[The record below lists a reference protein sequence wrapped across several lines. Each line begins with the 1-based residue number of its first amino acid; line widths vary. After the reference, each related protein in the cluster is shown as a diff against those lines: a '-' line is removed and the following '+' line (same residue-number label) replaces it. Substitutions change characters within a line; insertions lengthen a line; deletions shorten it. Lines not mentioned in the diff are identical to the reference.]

1 MSVLISCCD
10 HLCPKSLSNFDIF
23 IYYYFW
29 CLVLNCKCMGL
40 RIQVQNVPAWWRVVN
55 PSELFKWYLVM
66 DRVPWNWGFLQLEI
80 YGENRLNASRTSR
93 RHLYIFFC
101 TKCCPF
107 WSFFNTLNFETY
119 TPKPTVQK
127 WDASLLV
134 NLWLSSG
141 ILLPYLVTSSPL
153 HHLLLLQTHNW
164 NNWGWV

>member
-1 MSVLISCCD
+1 MLWPFVSKKSVQ
-10 HLCPKSLSNFDIF
+10 
-23 IYYYFW
+23 FW
-29 CLVLNCKCMGL
+29 HFYILLVLMFSAKLQVHRVENSSSKCACMMTSSKSF
-40 RIQVQNVPAWWRVVN
+40 RIIQ
-55 PSELFKWYLVM
+55 WYLVM

-80 YGENRLNASRTSR
+80 YGENRLKVEQGGISS
-93 RHLYIFFC
+93 YFFVQSL
-101 TKCCPF
+101 TDDFSTLLTLK
-107 WSFFNTLNFETY
+107 NT

-153 HHLLLLQTHNW
+153 HLLQSHNW